1 MRTTL
6 RRRLAAVRGPSP
18 DVAGARGDIVLGWL
32 TKIVVV
38 LGVAGLVLFDA
49 ISLGTTA
56 MNLSDQGSYAARE
69 ASEAW
74 QQTGNVQKAYD
85 AAVATATEQNALNV
99 VDPATFRIDEDN
111 TVRLRIS
118 RTAATILLQYWDRTA
133 RWAEVE
139 QEASG
144 RSVA

>member
-6 RRRLAAVRGPSP
+6 RRRPASVRGASP
-18 DVAGARGDIVLGWL
+18 AVAADRGDIVLGWL
-32 TKIVVV
+32 TKIVIV
-38 LGVAGLVLFDA
+38 LGVAGLFLFDA

-85 AAVATATEQNALNV
+85 AAVATATEQNALNT

-111 TVRLRIS
+111 TVHLRIS
-118 RTAATILLQYWDRTA
+118 RTAATILLHYWDKTA
-133 RWAEVE
+133 QWAELE
-139 QEASG
+139 REASG

>member
-6 RRRLAAVRGPSP
+6 RRRLASVRGVSP
-18 DVAGARGDIVLGWL
+18 DVSGARGDIVLGWL
-32 TKIVVV
+32 TRIVVV
-38 LGVAGLVLFDA
+38 LGVAGLFLFDA

-56 MNLSDQGSYAARE
+56 MSLSDQGSYAARE
-69 ASEAW
+69 ASETW
-74 QQTGNVQKAYD
+74 QQTGNVQKAYE

-118 RTAATILLQYWDRTA
+118 RTAATILLQYWEKTA

-139 QEASG
+139 RAASG